1 MFEINFETVINFFW
15 FKSNFKIVQLD
26 LRFQIQMY
34 FQEVEVLGKCVIE
47 KWLERKYEW
56 KIPLEWMD
64 VDKKENEYK
73 V

>member
-1 MFEINFETVINFFW
+1 
-15 FKSNFKIVQLD
+15 
-26 LRFQIQMY
+26 MY

-73 V
+73 VLDDTRN